1 MLNLKGLFKIKS
13 LMIFIAVLLL
23 GIFDS
28 LVKTPICSSFY
39 IMFLGVGVLEAYLLL
54 QVVFYQRTLL
64 AQGVFTDESFL
75 CQRVI
80 LIV

>member
-1 MLNLKGLFKIKS
+1 MLNLEEMGSEKLDK
-13 LMIFIAVLLL
+13 L
-23 GIFDS
+23 DS

-64 AQGVFTDESFL
+64 AQGVFTDESTIIPPF
-75 CQRVI
+75 
-80 LIV
+80 